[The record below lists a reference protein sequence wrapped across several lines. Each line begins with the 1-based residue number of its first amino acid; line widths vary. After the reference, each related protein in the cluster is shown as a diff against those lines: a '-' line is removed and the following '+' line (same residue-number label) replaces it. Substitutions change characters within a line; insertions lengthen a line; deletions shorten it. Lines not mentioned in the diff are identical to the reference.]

1 MDFYRKLLSIFRKQQ
16 KPDAFTSPLL
26 KKVPIEIL
34 LIIMD
39 HLPLKS
45 AVAFSLSCMYL
56 KRNLGT
62 QHLSRLASS
71 TEDTLA
77 LLNLLVLDLPNCVVC
92 SACKRLHEMENLRS
106 YNSLTYSAG
115 CTTPRYALSHPPAC
129 VSKDRKNDSYVI
141 TDLFGSV
148 AVNMA
153 IKRYQNQTDC
163 TELLKIMSRETEIV
177 DWGSHLRRYR
187 EECRFVRGHLM
198 HRL

>member
-1 MDFYRKLLSIFRKQQ
+1 MEEKGNIESLVLRLSSSLLIHNTNPISQFHLQNILLAYCSHCSPLTMDFYRKLLSIFRKQQ

-39 HLPLKS
+39 HLPLES

-77 LLNLLVLDLPNCVVC
+77 LLNLLALDLPNCVVC

-115 CTTPRYALSHPPAC
+115 CTTPR
-129 VSKDRKNDSYVI
+129 
-141 TDLFGSV
+141 
-148 AVNMA
+148 
-153 IKRYQNQTDC
+153 
-163 TELLKIMSRETEIV
+163 
-177 DWGSHLRRYR
+177 
-187 EECRFVRGHLM
+187 
-198 HRL
+198 